1 MTLEKIEQFRV
12 CIPLLGR
19 LPTDLRVIPKWVRR
33 ATPGSTTP
41 ARRNVYVPPFRRS
54 GQGDTEP
61 RSGSS
66 SRQVN
71 ATLRNPPMANVHL
84 QPRRQPRPAP
94 AVEAPPT
101 TIAEAEA
108 RGMEPFGIEDLC
120 PCNLDGHPCMLPLR
134 CRYRKNI
141 ICTTHVSLP
150 SFVLHFI
157 TSFSS
162 IHHPPT
168 LPFQSTLSPFP
179 AAWENPITDTS

>member
-12 CIPLLGR
+12 CVPLLGR
-19 LPTDLRVIPKWVRR
+19 LPTDLLVVPKWVRR
-33 ATPGSTTP
+33 ATPGSATP
-41 ARRNVYVPPFRRS
+41 ARRNVYVPPFRRA
-54 GQGDTEP
+54 GQGDMEP

-66 SRQVN
+66 SRQVHAPLPN
-71 ATLRNPPMANVHL
+71 AAMANVHL

-94 AVEAPPT
+94 AVQAPPPT

-108 RGMEPFGIEDLC
+108 RGMESFGIEDIC

-150 SFVLHFI
+150 LFFLQLQLHSPSFLLFLSH
-157 TSFSS
+157 
-162 IHHPPT
+162 
-168 LPFQSTLSPFP
+168 LPCHPFP
-179 AAWENPITDTS
+179 AAWKDSITDTS